1 MAIVATI
8 VSVIKAGSSLEEAC
22 SAIITTCAIV
32 IIIKAVVSVIVLT
45 NHVKLKANQT
55 VELGAN
61 VIAILIA
68 KLLTELLTTS
78 SKSIIIIIVFQ
89 LANARFT

>member
-1 MAIVATI
+1 MVIATAI
-8 VSVIKAGSSLEEAC
+8 VSVIKTGSSLEEAC

-45 NHVKLKANQT
+45 NHAKLKANQT

-61 VIAILIA
+61 IAVILV
-68 KLLTELLTTS
+68 LTTS
-78 SKSIIIIIVFQ
+78 SKSIIIIFQ
-89 LANARFT
+89 SANVRFA